1 MRKFGPFKTSAFLLV
16 ILFTLAFSFYSCSHI
31 RHGEGEDGMEEDL
44 EARIRW
50 ENQMLADPAT
60 GKIPENIR
68 AKELAYASTMP
79 QYRALGKDG
88 GDFWTSRGPW
98 NVGGRTRA
106 VAIDVSNEHNLLAA
120 GVSGG
125 IWRSTDDGANWTKVT
140 PPSITSNV
148 TCIVQNHRPG
158 KQNIWYAGTGEFI
171 GNSPSGNFAFYLGDG
186 ILKSVDNGLT
196 WNKLPSTA
204 SGIPQ
209 FLSKDFDIINSI
221 AINSA
226 DTGDVVYAA
235 TYGSV
240 YKSSNG
246 GKTWTKERGSI
257 SNGSQLYNGS
267 QYTEVAATSTGVI
280 YATLSSDGGNKGI
293 WRSTDGNSWT
303 NITPAGFP
311 DTFYRTVIGI
321 SPSDENTVYFLGN
334 CKGGGKKFFNF
345 QKQPEWNT
353 LWKYTYLGGNGS
365 GTGGKWE
372 DHSQNLPA
380 FGGDFGD
387 FITQGGYDLLVRVKP
402 DDPNTVFI
410 GGMNLWRS
418 TDAFTS
424 TKNISWIGGYGVNT
438 RLPDYTMYPNQHPD
452 QHNLVFYPS
461 EPKRMIATCDGG
473 IFRSD
478 DNTSN
483 NVTWSTLN
491 NGYITS
497 QFYSVAVDHATLGN
511 DEVIGGLQDNGSY
524 FTRSSDPSTNWAMS
538 FNSDG
543 CFSYITN
550 GRTDYYA
557 SAQLGKVYRLHLDA
571 NGNYTELARVDP
583 AGAKHRDFVNP
594 WTFDPNDQKRMY
606 FPSGHTLWIND
617 DVTQIP
623 MKTVK
628 DTVPVNTGWSAMS
641 FKADTFITAVS
652 VSQKPADIVY
662 TGTQD
667 GKIYRINNASTAS
680 PIITDI
686 TGKAFPKGNI
696 NCIAIDPDDA
706 NKAIVVFSNY
716 TIISLFYTTNGGTS
730 WTNISSNLEQAATGG
745 GNGPSCRWASI
756 MPVGNGHTYF
766 VATSTGLY
774 SSDTLEGA
782 NTVWTHQSPDGIG
795 YTVCPMIDTRP
806 SDGLVAVATH
816 GNGIYSAHIS
826 FPYQV
831 TGIRKQTAAE
841 EELNVYPN
849 PVQDVLNINLDNDKA
864 QKLEISI
871 LDEAGKYCLPIQS
884 ITASGKQL
892 VSIDMHSL
900 PAGVYYC
907 RISGKDNVMTKQV
920 VKVGN

>member
-1 MRKFGPFKTSAFLLV
+1 
-16 ILFTLAFSFYSCSHI
+16 
-31 RHGEGEDGMEEDL
+31 MEEDL
-44 EARIRW
+44 DARIRW
-50 ENQMLADPAT
+50 ENQLTADPAT
-60 GKIPENIR
+60 GMIPDNMR
-68 AKELAYASTMP
+68 AKELAFASTLLS
-79 QYRALGKDG
+79 YRALGKDG
-88 GDFWTSRGPW
+88 GDFWVSRGPR

-106 VAIDVSNEHNLLAA
+106 VAIDVTNEHVILTA

-125 IWRSTDDGANWTKVT
+125 IWRSTDDGASWTKVT
-140 PPSITSNV
+140 PPEITSNV
-148 TCIVQNHRPG
+148 TCIVQNQHPG
-158 KQNIWYAGTGEFI
+158 KQNIWYAGTGELI
-171 GNSPSGNFAFYLGDG
+171 GNSPSGNFAFYFGDG
-186 ILKSVDNGLT
+186 ILKSVDGGIT
-196 WNKLPSTA
+196 WSKLPST
-204 SGIPQ
+204 STTISQ
-209 FLSKDFDIINSI
+209 FFSKDFQIINNL

-226 DTGDVVYAA
+226 DTGDIVYAA
-235 TYGSV
+235 TINCI
-240 YKSSNG
+240 YKSING
-246 GKTWTKERGSI
+246 GKSWTKERGSV
-257 SNGSQLYNGS
+257 SNGTTLFAGS
-267 QYTEVAATSTGVI
+267 QYTDVAITPKGIV
-280 YATLSSDGGNKGI
+280 YATLSSEGGNKGI
-293 WRSTDGNSWT
+293 WRSDGTTWT
-303 NITPAGFP
+303 SITPTGFP
-311 DTFYRTVIGI
+311 DTFYRVVMGI
-321 SPSDENTVYFLGN
+321 SPSDENQVYFLGN

-353 LWKYTYLGGNGS
+353 LWKYTYVSGAGS
-365 GTGGKWE
+365 GTGGNW
-372 DHSQNLPA
+372 DDRSQNLPA
-380 FGGDFGD
+380 WGGDFGD

-402 DDPNTVFI
+402 DDPNTVYI

-424 TKNISWIGGYGVNT
+424 TKKIDWVGGYGVNT
-438 RLPDYTMYPNQHPD
+438 SLPNYTMYPNHHPD
-452 QHNLVFYPS
+452 QHNLIFYPS
-461 EPKRMIATCDGG
+461 DPKRMISTCDGG
-473 IFRSD
+473 IFRCD
-478 DNTSN
+478 DNTVKAPAYTS
-483 NVTWSTLN
+483 LN
-491 NGYITS
+491 NGYITT
-497 QFYSVAVDHATLGN
+497 QFYSVAIDHATPGN

-524 FTRSSDPSTNWAMS
+524 FTRSSDPSTDWAMS

-543 CFSYITN
+543 CFSYITD

-583 AGAKHRDFVNP
+583 AGARHRDFVNP

-606 FPSGHTLWIND
+606 FPSGHTLWMNN

-628 DTVPVNTGWSAMS
+628 DTVPVNTGWNAMP
-641 FKADTFITAVS
+641 FKADTFISAVS
-652 VSQKPADIVY
+652 VSRKPSDMVY
-662 TGTQD
+662 VGTQD
-667 GKIYRINNASTAS
+667 GKVYRIDKASSSS
-680 PIITDI
+680 PVFTIV
-686 TGKAFPKGNI
+686 TGRNFPTKANV
-696 NCIAIDPDDA
+696 NCIAIDPEDA

-716 TIISLFYTTNGGTS
+716 AVLSLFYTTNGGTS
-730 WTNISSNLEQAATGG
+730 WTNISSNLEQNASGS

-756 MPVGNGHTYF
+756 MPVEHSHTYY

-774 SSDTLEGA
+774 STDTLEGV

-841 EELNVYPN
+841 EQLNIYPN

-871 LDEAGKYCLPIQS
+871 LDEAGKYCLPVQI

-892 VSIDMHSL
+892 INIDMRSL